1 MLKSAYLE
9 RSVVGRTGSFL
20 GAVIRLPFK
29 EPEIIRIRLFYF
41 LKMELDVSFDDFR
54 MVHLEK

>member
-1 MLKSAYLE
+1 LNKASLE

-29 EPEIIRIRLFYF
+29 EPEIIRISLFCF
-41 LKMELDVSFDDFR
+41 LKTEQDVSSDDFLR
-54 MVHLEK
+54 EHPEK